1 MKKYR
6 KYLIAVMSLLLI
18 VVGLTACGKS
28 TAQDLQNNTWYLN
41 QKGESYKTQFN
52 KNIIVIESSLVN
64 INGAYS
70 ISDKSGKEY
79 LNVNTNDEKNQKF
92 ELTPISDGYKAK
104 AINKS
109 AKAENGLGS
118 FELQKRK

>member
-1 MKKYR
+1 
-6 KYLIAVMSLLLI
+6 MSLLLI

>member
-1 MKKYR
+1 
-6 KYLIAVMSLLLI
+6 MSLLLI

-118 FELQKRK
+118 FELQKRKWQICLF